1 MLVKRKIHADCNKVT
16 TLAFACFD
24 MFRLPPTPH
33 RIAMAGAAG
42 FVGGAAAGHM
52 LSGSRHL
59 TNRFVSCVSAY
70 G

>member
-1 MLVKRKIHADCNKVT
+1 MQIARNHFGLR
-16 TLAFACFD
+16 L
-24 MFRLPPTPH
+24 FRHVSTPH

-59 TNRFVSCVSAY
+59 TNRYVSCVSAY